1 LGIVGSGVMAGGVA
15 AGEAYKP
22 RVVVA
27 NHSATVVREL
37 VRHLTGDAAGL
48 SLLHS
53 LLADLDV
60 TLCPLI
66 PPPPTLSVVR

>member
-1 LGIVGSGVMAGGVA
+1 MASESP

-22 RVVVA
+22 RVVA
-27 NHSATVVREL
+27 AHHSATIVREL